1 MNNKWKAIFAIL
13 IGAVA
18 FGLTFYTD
26 LVRNLPLFLQFI
38 IFIIVAAIVFYS
50 GNFFDFIKEVRE
62 NQRLRSKNMQLKMD
76 KSKTIQELSELQ
88 RVVVN
93 FLEHSEIYRKEIE
106 HLLKLN
112 SDYLCIIKSSE
123 GLGEVFKLIKKEDKR
138 KFPFGNVLKSIAGSI
153 EPFERAGMFLIPLS
167 SLPGITSNNVR
178 EYINKEI
185 IPEVKKERKIF
196 LENLPKETSAKAEA
210 FSYKYI
216 AFFLKPESM
225 IYETRNKKFK
235 REFLSFIVSK
245 QDDKNLERLKSQLEG
260 TVKTKDILSLVDWS
274 FFAKLTDDQKKLL
287 DSAKDKINEK
297 LQQAGFV
304 KLSDFYLKS
313 EEDFYKAIRPIC
325 AAKKMTK
332 KKTENFSEKI
342 INGAR
347 ETIDV
352 LRKNGVNL

>member
-1 MNNKWKAIFAIL
+1 MGTSK
-13 IGAVA
+13 VA
-18 FGLTFYTD
+18 
-26 LVRNLPLFLQFI
+26 
-38 IFIIVAAIVFYS
+38 
-50 GNFFDFIKEVRE
+50 
-62 NQRLRSKNMQLKMD
+62 
-76 KSKTIQELSELQ
+76 QELSELQ

-106 HLLKLN
+106 HLLRLN

-138 KFPFGNVLKSIAGSI
+138 KFPFGSVLKSIAGSV
-153 EPFERAGMFLIPLS
+153 EPFERAGMFLIPVS
-167 SLPGITSNNVR
+167 SLPGITSKNVR

-245 QDDKNLERLKSQLEG
+245 QDDENLERLKSQLEG
-260 TVKTKDILSLVDWS
+260 TVKTKDLLSLVDWS
-274 FFAKLTDDQKKLL
+274 FFAKLTPEQKEIL
-287 DSAKDKINEK
+287 DEDKDKINDQ
-297 LQQAGFV
+297 LRLAGFK
-304 KLSDFYLKS
+304 KLPDFYTKS
-313 EEDFYKAIRPIC
+313 EEDFYKAIRPIF
-325 AAKKMTK
+325 AKKKLTEK
-332 KKTENFSEKI
+332 KMKNFCKKI
-342 INGAR
+342 ISSAR